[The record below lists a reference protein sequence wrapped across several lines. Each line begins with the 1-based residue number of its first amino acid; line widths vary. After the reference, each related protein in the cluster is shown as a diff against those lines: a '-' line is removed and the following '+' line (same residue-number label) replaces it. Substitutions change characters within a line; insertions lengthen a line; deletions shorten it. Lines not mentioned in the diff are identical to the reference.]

1 MKYRA
6 ILYVISLL
14 LIFLS
19 FGMGISS
26 AVSFIMSDPDAL
38 VYRFSGCAAWT
49 FIIGYALCKLTERKR
64 GELDFGSSTR
74 DGFVTVALAWLV
86 AVIFG
91 SLPFIT
97 CANLTSYD
105 AFFETASGLTTTGA
119 SVINTELLTRDG
131 TPLGNIVESLPHH
144 DPNNLPLPAGLLFWR
159 CLLNWLGGVG
169 IVFFVLLVLP
179 LLKVGRGTQ
188 LYNAEVPGLKTDSGQ
203 LTPRLGSSIL
213 SVTLVYLFFTILG
226 GVLYYY
232 FGMGMFDSV
241 CHALSTIAT
250 GGFSNKTAS
259 IGYYSSPGI
268 QWSVT
273 AIMFVAAC
281 NFSLLL
287 KIVFTG
293 KFPYFADEEFRFF
306 ACMVVVSIL
315 VITPLVYFS
324 SPEVI
329 SVTGDPAF
337 LPRTFSNY
345 LRIVAFQV
353 LTIAS
358 TTGFCTSDYELWN
371 CPVAILIICAMM
383 FPCGCGGSTAGGMKC
398 SRLIVVGKHLI
409 NEIKHCVYPRTIASV
424 RLSGERIDDPL
435 VAKTLA
441 FVLCYIALFI
451 GVALLL
457 TVTEYRPNARYRQP
471 AKANLVQMDADG
483 ETDLAQTQQDPVTTD
498 STAPTPQPYGIT
510 IDVKTAFGASIAA
523 LSNIGPGFGHVG
535 PSGDYHW
542 FRPISKI
549 ILAITMITGRLE
561 LYTILV
567 LFLPSFWR
575 K

>member
-49 FIIGYALCKLTERKR
+49 FVIGYALCKLTERKR

-273 AIMFVAAC
+273 AIMFVAA
-281 NFSLLL
+281 
-287 KIVFTG
+287 
-293 KFPYFADEEFRFF
+293 
-306 ACMVVVSIL
+306 
-315 VITPLVYFS
+315 
-324 SPEVI
+324 
-329 SVTGDPAF
+329 
-337 LPRTFSNY
+337 
-345 LRIVAFQV
+345 
-353 LTIAS
+353 
-358 TTGFCTSDYELWN
+358 
-371 CPVAILIICAMM
+371 
-383 FPCGCGGSTAGGMKC
+383 
-398 SRLIVVGKHLI
+398 
-409 NEIKHCVYPRTIASV
+409 
-424 RLSGERIDDPL
+424 
-435 VAKTLA
+435 
-441 FVLCYIALFI
+441 
-451 GVALLL
+451 
-457 TVTEYRPNARYRQP
+457 
-471 AKANLVQMDADG
+471 
-483 ETDLAQTQQDPVTTD
+483 
-498 STAPTPQPYGIT
+498 
-510 IDVKTAFGASIAA
+510 
-523 LSNIGPGFGHVG
+523 
-535 PSGDYHW
+535 
-542 FRPISKI
+542 
-549 ILAITMITGRLE
+549 
-561 LYTILV
+561 
-567 LFLPSFWR
+567 
-575 K
+575 

>member
-179 LLKVGRGTQ
+179 LL
-188 LYNAEVPGLKTDSGQ
+188 
-203 LTPRLGSSIL
+203 
-213 SVTLVYLFFTILG
+213 
-226 GVLYYY
+226 
-232 FGMGMFDSV
+232 
-241 CHALSTIAT
+241 
-250 GGFSNKTAS
+250 
-259 IGYYSSPGI
+259 
-268 QWSVT
+268 
-273 AIMFVAAC
+273 
-281 NFSLLL
+281 
-287 KIVFTG
+287 
-293 KFPYFADEEFRFF
+293 
-306 ACMVVVSIL
+306 
-315 VITPLVYFS
+315 
-324 SPEVI
+324 
-329 SVTGDPAF
+329 
-337 LPRTFSNY
+337 
-345 LRIVAFQV
+345 
-353 LTIAS
+353 
-358 TTGFCTSDYELWN
+358 
-371 CPVAILIICAMM
+371 
-383 FPCGCGGSTAGGMKC
+383 
-398 SRLIVVGKHLI
+398 
-409 NEIKHCVYPRTIASV
+409 
-424 RLSGERIDDPL
+424 
-435 VAKTLA
+435 
-441 FVLCYIALFI
+441 
-451 GVALLL
+451 
-457 TVTEYRPNARYRQP
+457 
-471 AKANLVQMDADG
+471 
-483 ETDLAQTQQDPVTTD
+483 
-498 STAPTPQPYGIT
+498 
-510 IDVKTAFGASIAA
+510 
-523 LSNIGPGFGHVG
+523 
-535 PSGDYHW
+535 
-542 FRPISKI
+542 
-549 ILAITMITGRLE
+549 
-561 LYTILV
+561 
-567 LFLPSFWR
+567 
-575 K
+575 